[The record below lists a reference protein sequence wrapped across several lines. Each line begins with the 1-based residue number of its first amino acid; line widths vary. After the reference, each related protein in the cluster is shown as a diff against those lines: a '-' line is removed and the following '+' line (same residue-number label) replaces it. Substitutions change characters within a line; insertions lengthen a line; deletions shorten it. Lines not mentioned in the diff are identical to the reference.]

1 MLALK
6 QHKKR
11 GFRTGIISAIAIVF
25 MSAGLYV
32 LSLTVAPS
40 LAPLIVQKPITVSAL
55 PAPEKTE
62 NRIIIP
68 KIGVNIHYDKGVAA
82 LDRGAQWR
90 HPERGNPVDG
100 SNFIIAAHRFSIQPT
115 PLGTI
120 EKSPFYSIDK
130 LVVGDKIIVDYE
142 GARYAYEITA
152 TFNVT
157 PNQTEIEAASEEPK
171 LTLYSCELDGSAG
184 GRVVINAKP
193 LGKVALGDQKSD
205 TN

>member
-11 GFRTGIISAIAIVF
+11 GFRTAIISVSAVVL

-32 LSLTVAPS
+32 LSLTISPS

-55 PAPEKTE
+55 PAPQKTE
-62 NRIIIP
+62 NRIVIP
-68 KIGVNIHYDKGVAA
+68 KIGVNIYYDKGVQA

-100 SNFIIAAHRFSIQPT
+100 GNFIIAAHRFSIQPT

-130 LVVGDKIIVDYE
+130 LLVGDKIIIDYE
-142 GARYAYEITA
+142 GIRYAYEITN
-152 TFNVT
+152 TFTVK
-157 PNQTEIEAASEEPK
+157 PNQTEIEAASEDPK

-184 GRVVINAKP
+184 GRVVITAKP
-193 LGKVALGDQKSD
+193 LGKVALGDPKSD